1 VDVPAPP
8 ASIDAPRTP
17 PASAATAAALGE
29 NPLTLCTSPV
39 TSPSEPGLPRE
50 GWRQCKRELDELLS
64 ALGL

>member
-8 ASIDAPRTP
+8 SSIDAPRTP
-17 PASAATAAALGE
+17 AASAAAAIGE
-29 NPLTLCTSPV
+29 DPLPLCAGPIAT
-39 TSPSEPGLPRE
+39 PSEPGMRRE